1 MPLLLKKGIR
11 YCFVFFIIFCYSAK
25 AQYFTKHD
33 SWKKERKEWLFG
45 GGVSNFLGDLGGL
58 NKIGT
63 HYSYADLEMVLTS
76 PSASLGY
83 RYRINKRFASRTEFS
98 YLQVKGD
105 DKLTLEPFRHNRN
118 LNFKSNIFEFSTVV
132 ELSLSFDRHG
142 NKYHIKKTMF
152 RRYKQ
157 YSSYYYLFVGIG
169 GFYFNPKANY
179 GGTWYNLHD
188 LSTEGQGLPGS
199 NSKPYKRI
207 SISIPIGIGLRY
219 KLNERWTLGLE
230 YNFRKTF
237 TDYIDDVSSTYYDKG
252 KLMQYKGPVAVA
264 LADPSLGLIKGATD
278 PNGNGSGAQRGNIKD
293 KDSYMNLQLKVGY
306 VLKNKKR
313 RRITKAKF

>member
-1 MPLLLKKGIR
+1 MNKRIKYYFVGLLALCTVAR
-11 YCFVFFIIFCYSAK
+11 

-33 SWKKERKEWLFG
+33 SWKKERKEVLLG

-58 NKIGT
+58 NRIGT

-83 RYRINKRFASRTEFS
+83 RYRLSKRFASRTEFS

-105 DKLTLEPFRHNRN
+105 DKLTLEQFRHNRN
-118 LNFKSNIFEFSTVV
+118 LNFKSNVFELSTVV
-132 ELSLSFDRHG
+132 EVSLSFDRHG
-142 NKYHIKKTMF
+142 NRYHIKKTMF

-157 YSSYYYLFVGIG
+157 YSAYYYAFVGIG
-169 GFYFNPKANY
+169 GFYFNPKAQY
-179 GGTWYNLHD
+179 GGNWYNLHD
-188 LSTEGQGLPGS
+188 LSTEGEGLPGGI
-199 NSKPYKRI
+199 KKYKRV
-207 SISIPIGIGLRY
+207 SVSIPIGIGLRY
-219 KLNERWTLGLE
+219 RMNDRFTLGLE

-237 TDYIDDVSSTYYDKG
+237 TDYIDDVSGRYYDNI
-252 KLMQYKGPVAVA
+252 KLAQLKGPAAAA
-264 LADPSLGLIKGATD
+264 LADPNLHLIKGATD
-278 PNGNGSGAQRGNIKD
+278 PDGSGKGAQRGNIKD
-293 KDSYMNLQLKVGY
+293 KDAYMNLQLKVGY

>member
-1 MPLLLKKGIR
+1 MWLLLNKRIR
-11 YCFVFFIIFCYSAK
+11 YCFVLFTLFCYVAK
-25 AQYFTKHD
+25 AQYFAKRD

-45 GGVSNFLGDLGGL
+45 GGAANFLGDLGGL

-63 HYSYADLEMVLTS
+63 HYSYADLELVLTD

-98 YLQVKGD
+98 YLLVKGD

-118 LNFKSNIFEFSTVV
+118 LNFRSNIFEFSTNIEV
-132 ELSLSFDRHG
+132 SLSFDRHG

-157 YSSYYYLFVGIG
+157 YSAYYYLFVGVG
-169 GFYFNPKANY
+169 GFWYNPKANF
-179 GGTWYNLHD
+179 GGNWYALHD
-188 LSTEGQGLPGS
+188 LSTEGQGLPGGP
-199 NSKPYKRI
+199 KKYKRI
-207 SISIPIGIGLRY
+207 SVSIPMGIGVRY
-219 KLNERWTLGLE
+219 KLNAKWTVGFE

-237 TDYIDDVSSTYYDKG
+237 TDYIDDVSSTYYDKNI
-252 KLMQYKGPVAVA
+252 LMQYKGPAAVG
-264 LADPSLGLIKGATD
+264 LADPSLGIIPCATC
-278 PNGNGSGAQRGNIKD
+278 PNGDGTGAQRGDTKD
-293 KDSYMNLQLKVGY
+293 KDSYMNLQIKVGY
-306 VLKNKKR
+306 VLSNKKR

>member
-1 MPLLLKKGIR
+1 LNKRIK
-11 YCFVFFIIFCYSAK
+11 YCFVLFILFCYTAK
-25 AQYFTKHD
+25 AQYFSKHD
-33 SWKKERKEWLFG
+33 SWKKERKEILLG

-63 HYSYADLEMVLTS
+63 HYSYADLELVLTS

-98 YLQVKGD
+98 FLQVKGD
-105 DKLTLEPFRHNRN
+105 DKLTLEQFRHNRN
-118 LNFKSNIFEFSTVV
+118 LNFKSNIFELSTVI

-152 RRYKQ
+152 RRYHQ
-157 YSSYYYLFVGIG
+157 YSSYYYLFAGIG

-179 GGTWYNLHD
+179 GGVWYNLHD
-188 LSTEGQGLPGS
+188 LSTEGEGLPGGT
-199 NSKPYKRI
+199 KKYKRI

-219 KLNERWTLGLE
+219 KLNDRWTVGLE

-237 TDYIDDVSSTYYDKG
+237 TDYIDDVSGRYYDKT
-252 KLMQYKGPVAVA
+252 KLMQYKGPVSVA
-264 LADPSLGLIKGATD
+264 LADPSLHLINGATD
-278 PNGNGSGAQRGNIKD
+278 PNGDGSGAQRGDVKD

-313 RRITKAKF
+313 RRVTKAKF